1 MQAQKRGETVKL
13 PEIKVGQKCSG
24 KLEPSGATFTKKT
37 GGKWLTI
44 NADGTYSGIPAD
56 TNAGRNT
63 FLLMLRKPGETDTVI
78 ELTIN
83 VIGANGEVFME
94 SFGGYK
100 GTRDGQQLKTKLNL
114 AYSGKVSGW
123 IQSGM
128 HAMHAVDRSFGGGDV
143 TPSDWAIMIF
153 EDDVITSAEIDANAR
168 GETYRV
174 AFQASPA
181 VYAQESQATKKGDT
195 LLIEVLRKD
204 GTVLKQF
211 THAPGAWK
219 GNRLATSPLVWVS
232 PITTKV

>member
-1 MQAQKRGETVKL
+1 M
-13 PEIKVGQKCSG
+13 PG
-24 KLEPSGATFTKKT
+24 KYTTT

-123 IQSGM
+123 TQSGM
-128 HAMHAVDRSFGGGDV
+128 HAMHAVDRSFGGGEV

-168 GETYRV
+168 RETYRV

-181 VYAQESQATKKGDT
+181 VYVQESQATKRGDT

-204 GTVLKQF
+204 GSVLKQF

-219 GNRLATSPLVWVS
+219 GKMDFAPQHFEYKGDGSGTLRLRIGPAGGKTSGRFMGAVDNVVVR
-232 PITTKV
+232 KR